1 MTMTYEDA
9 LVTIIQEGKEAEA
22 VQILLASLKARVETL
37 ELREKQIDKRVK
49 NPDYY

>member
-22 VQILLASLKARVETL
+22 VHILLASLKARVETL

-49 NPDYY
+49 NYDYY

>member
-22 VQILLASLKARVETL
+22 VHILLASLKARVETL
-37 ELREKQIDKRVK
+37 ELREKRIDKRVK